1 MPRFKLTNSDNFMTF
16 VKIMDLHPEVKN
28 KALSLLMQSSTKED
42 IYYDVLRFNVDHNG
56 DGRLA

>member
-1 MPRFKLTNSDNFMTF
+1 MTF